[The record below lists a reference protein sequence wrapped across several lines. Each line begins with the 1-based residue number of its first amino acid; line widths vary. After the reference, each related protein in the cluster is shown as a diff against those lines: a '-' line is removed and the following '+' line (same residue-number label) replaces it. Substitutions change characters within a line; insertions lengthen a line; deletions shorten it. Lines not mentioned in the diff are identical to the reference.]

1 MYKRIYGFFVFF
13 AILFYSLLAFGE
25 DIAIYPDSSE
35 IKAFPGKATAFFVNI
50 IIPDG
55 YYIYANPKGP
65 GFAL

>member
-1 MYKRIYGFFVFF
+1 MTMYKRIYGFFVFF

-55 YYIYANPKGP
+55 
-65 GFAL
+65 